1 MLSRTEI
8 DMLCLRGESM
18 NVDYKREQYKFY
30 NATPQDKSELL
41 KDIISMANSGCAG
54 SSYILIGVEER
65 PDKTGMIVGI
75 RQDEVIDDALLHQ
88 FVNKKTNRD
97 VPFSSYVVASGVEGK
112 DVIQIIEIASCVLQ
126 RPFFLLKPFGKL
138 PENVVYYRD
147 GTSTAVA
154 NPEQVREMGE
164 VAVLGKAKPVVEL
177 PEDVIIERDWSAV
190 VVENADYSDLDDAAI
205 EKARRGFAEAH
216 LGRVPL
222 EEVEGWPL
230 DVFLEKTKLAVNGK
244 LTRAALV
251 LLGKNESS
259 VKLLPY
265 VVKISWNVAGEMS
278 AYEHFGPPFLLTT
291 SEIYRKI
298 RNFQIKIVPKNSLL
312 PISVPKYVE
321 KVILEPLH
329 NCIAHQDYTKQERI
343 LVTEFSDSVKMENAG
358 TFYDGLP
365 TDYINGHKRPR
376 RYRNR
381 LLAEV
386 MADLHMI
393 DAMGYGIRDIY
404 ESQKSRYLPM
414 PDYDI
419 GGDHVSVRVYGNVVD
434 EAYSRLLIANAEMSI
449 EDVVNLDRIQKH
461 LPISSEAASRLR
473 KLKYAEGRG
482 KQLRISSSI
491 AALTD
496 KRAEYIQMRATDD
509 AHLRGMIIDYLS
521 QYHSATREEIN
532 KLLLPKMHEA
542 LNEKERLSKIGNLLS
557 SLRTKGTIVN
567 RGSRSRPCWMIV

>member
-8 DMLCLRGESM
+8 DILCLRGESI

-41 KDIISMANSGCAG
+41 KDIISMANSGCTG
-54 SSYILIGVEER
+54 SSYILIGVEEQA
-65 PDKTGMIVGI
+65 DKTGMIVGI
-75 RQDEVIDDALLHQ
+75 RQGEVIDDALLHQ

-97 VPFSSYVVASGVEGK
+97 VPFSSYVVASGIEGR

-138 PENVVYYRD
+138 SENMVYYRD

-154 NPEQVREMGE
+154 NPEQVSEMGE
-164 VAVLGKAKPVVEL
+164 AAALGKAKPVVEL

-216 LGRVPL
+216 SGRTPL

-230 DVFLEKTKLAVNGK
+230 DVFLEKTKLAVDGK

-259 VKLLPY
+259 VKLSPY
-265 VVKISWNVAGEMS
+265 VVRITWNVAGEMS

-329 NCIAHQDYTKQERI
+329 NCIAHQDYAKQERI
-343 LVTEFSDSVKMENAG
+343 LVTEFSDSVTMANAG
-358 TFYDGLP
+358 TFYDGSP
-365 TDYINGHKRPR
+365 TDYINGRKRPR

-419 GGDHVSVRVYGNVVD
+419 GVDHVSVRVYGNVVD
-434 EAYSRLLIANAEMSI
+434 EAYSRLLIANADMSI
-449 EDVVNLDRIQKH
+449 EDAVNLDRIQKH
-461 LPISSEAASRLR
+461 FPISLEAASRLR

-491 AALTD
+491 AALTN
-496 KRAEYIQMRATDD
+496 KRAEYIQMRATED
-509 AHLRGMIIDYLS
+509 ANLKRMILDYLRE
-521 QYHSATREEIN
+521 YRSATREEIN
-532 KLLLPKMHEA
+532 RLLMNKMHEA

-557 SLRTKGTIVN
+557 SLRTKGAIVN
-567 RGSRSRPCWMIV
+567 QGSRSKPSWSIV